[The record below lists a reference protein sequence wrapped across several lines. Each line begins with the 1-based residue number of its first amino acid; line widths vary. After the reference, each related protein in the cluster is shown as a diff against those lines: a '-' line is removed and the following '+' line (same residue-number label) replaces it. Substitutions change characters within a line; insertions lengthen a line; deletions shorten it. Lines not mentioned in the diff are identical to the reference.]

1 MDRHQPAGPV
11 RHPFWRAI
19 GARVRQMRRR
29 RGLSVDR
36 LAEHVGV
43 VRQQIVRLEAGTGGT
58 TLPRLKHI
66 ADVLEV
72 SLGDLLQDV
81 DTTASAPAP
90 TGRDDLV
97 VALYHRGL
105 SDAEIEKVLDY
116 IDLLERARLADALS
130 R

>member
-1 MDRHQPAGPV
+1 MDLHQPAGLE
-11 RHPFWRAI
+11 RHPFWRVI
-19 GARVRQMRRR
+19 GARIRQIRRR

-36 LAEHVGV
+36 LAERVGV

-81 DTTASAPAP
+81 DTTASASTP
-90 TGRDDLV
+90 TGRDHWV
-97 VALYHRGL
+97 VALHYRGL
-105 SDAEIEKVLDY
+105 SDAEIDKVLDY
-116 IDLLERARLADALS
+116 IDLLERARLADSLS